1 MNLYDINA
9 EIENLIDYETGEITD
24 SEAFDKLVMDKQEK
38 LSNIA
43 LLYLNAKSDKDKFKE
58 QKERFQKKEKSAE
71 NLMNWCKATLTLELA
86 GSKMRDKERRFNIY
100 YTPSDYVEYTDEK
113 AIPKEWIK
121 TKTETTIDKD
131 GIKKV
136 LKDGKT
142 VAGCVLVK
150 KQSIVIR

>member
-100 YTPSDYVEYTDEK
+100 YSPSSSVQYTDEK
-113 AIPKEWIK
+113 AIPPKWIT
-121 TKTETTIDKD
+121 TKTETVIDKA
-131 GIKKV
+131 GIKKE
-136 LKDGKT
+136 LEAGND
-142 VAGCVLVK
+142 VAGAVLVT
-150 KQSIVIR
+150 KQNIQIR